1 MSWFVLQSLETDK
14 LCLKRYSM
22 DLTYRLAGKREYL
35 SEGEKMEDFK
45 KRTAKMQRIMKKR
58 EAEIRDFIYEIMSKL
73 EEDHKTIFTVEERGL
88 VEIPQF
94 VGFLTWPDQKV
105 TTVRT
110 AFYYEG
116 THKFCILYIMKSYT
130 VHVCMELWCRDCE
143 CDCGCS
149 LQRP

>member
-1 MSWFVLQSLETDK
+1 MPWFVLQSLETDI

-22 DLTYRLAGKREYL
+22 DLMYRLAGKREYL

-58 EAEIRDFIYEIMSKL
+58 EAEIRDFIYEMMSNL

-105 TTVRT
+105 TTVKT
-110 AFYYEG
+110 AFYCEG
-116 THKFCILYIMKSYT
+116 TSFILYIMKSYT
-130 VHVCMELWCRDCE
+130 VHVFVVLWCRDCE